1 MRSIDVNLG
10 RAMRS
15 DTGPG
20 TIIGLDIINSNNK
33 LTNLLQQ

>member
-15 DTGPG
+15 DTGLG
-20 TIIGLDIINSNNK
+20 TVHGGVIIRGVNCS
-33 LTNLLQQ
+33 